1 MSLAPHARD
10 IARPTEVAAFF
21 AAILVLNTA
30 LVTGVAQG
38 WLPDGLFSRGRFY
51 LLAATLAVVVLIARG
66 WPAVVD
72 LVRPLTVWRVRPVWF
87 VAAMLLPVV
96 FSVGFLLLKAAV
108 TGTPPVILGSGIEIL
123 HRRSLLVSIFISAL
137 IGEIVWVGYA
147 LRMLRAHMRIELACV
162 ITGTVWG
169 LWWLPMM
176 HFGIGIVP
184 NLTLIGLWMNM
195 IGIAFFCAFFYLRTG
210 SGLVIL
216 AMQFV
221 FNCATLAFAVLE
233 SGPATY
239 NAFAALYML
248 AGLMAVRFGL
258 PGPRPA
264 VPEAVPL
271 ARNSLG

>member
-1 MSLAPHARD
+1 M
-10 IARPTEVAAFF
+10 
-21 AAILVLNTA
+21 
-30 LVTGVAQG
+30 
-38 WLPDGLFSRGRFY
+38 FSRGRFY
-51 LLAATLAVVVLIARG
+51 LLAAALACVALIARG

-87 VAAMLLPVV
+87 AAAMLLPVV
-96 FSVGFLLLKAAV
+96 FTVGFLLLRSAV
-108 TGTPPVILGSGIEIL
+108 TGTAPVILGSGIEIL
-123 HRRSLLVSIFISAL
+123 PRRNLLVSIFISAL

-169 LWWLPMM
+169 LWWLPMVHYGM
-176 HFGIGIVP
+176 GIVP
-184 NLTLIGLWMNM
+184 NLTFIGLWMNM

-221 FNCATLAFAVLE
+221 FNCATLAFAVIE

-248 AGLMAVRFGL
+248 AGWGAVRFGL
-258 PGPRPA
+258 PARPDA
-264 VPEAVPL
+264 EAPA
-271 ARNSLG
+271 ARVSRGQWTAR